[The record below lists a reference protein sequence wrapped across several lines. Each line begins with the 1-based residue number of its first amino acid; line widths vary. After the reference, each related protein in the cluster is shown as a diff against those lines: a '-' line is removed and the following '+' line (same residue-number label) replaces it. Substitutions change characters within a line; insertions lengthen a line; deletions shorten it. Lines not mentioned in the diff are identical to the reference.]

1 MASNFLSRL
10 LLVRRE
16 KKLGKHHASGGSI
29 MSQVPLNCE
38 LPSSFSGSVTLA
50 LFLSL
55 GVFSL
60 HSISSN
66 FPGKISSA
74 LFFFFACVA
83 VVPPSAGDVSRLC
96 VYTGILKFQATRSL
110 ALQAHLASLCCVWTC
125 ILYSSGLPSMALLLY
140 TSTLFAGRA
149 SLAGVVWKLG
159 SIYYSKALFPMLF

>member
-1 MASNFLSRL
+1 M
-10 LLVRRE
+10 
-16 KKLGKHHASGGSI
+16 H
-29 MSQVPLNCE
+29 QVAQLWAKFRSVLHNCE
-38 LPSSFSGSVTLA
+38 LPWRFSGSVTLA

-55 GVFSL
+55 GIFSFC
-60 HSISSN
+60 SISSN
-66 FPGKISSA
+66 FPGKIPST
-74 LFFFFACVA
+74 LFFCLCCSCTTFCR
-83 VVPPSAGDVSRLC
+83 DVSRPC

-110 ALQAHLASLCCVWTC
+110 ALQAQLASLCCVWTC